1 MRKNIKTITLLAAI
15 PIFLMAGSANAT
27 IDIPLSV
34 TDYSG
39 TDRNSEPVT
48 TGVPLPE
55 SANILTI
62 RQLQLKDD
70 RGVNVPAQ
78 FVVLARWR
86 GIPTDITKPIKWVLL
101 DFQATV
107 LANRTGTYHLTDGG
121 IGNAS
126 STKMAIIED
135 SSKIAVS
142 TGKARFQISKKY
154 FNFFDYVWIDKN
166 NDGLIN
172 DGIITQ
178 PYSGGLVLID
188 KGGKQFT
195 TLLEA
200 PEEIAI
206 EEQGPLR
213 SVIKIRGVLKAQ
225 DGAYFAPSLHYPSSW
240 PNFDQP
246 YRNSFVY
253 YNCRIHFYNDKDY
266 VKVFFTL
273 ENNGANGRTH
283 PESNFAPV
291 QVVYFDS
298 VHLILKLSKFSR
310 AAVSSEGTNT
320 LLSAT
325 DNFTLYQDWK
335 ENLADSNKDT
345 LEPIF
350 SNGIFYNTN
359 KNGQQLST
367 GKTNPGWI
375 DLNDN
380 SQGVGLAIRHFW
392 QNFPKKIT
400 VTCSE
405 IKIGLWPGEGYY
417 PYCQKSDFPGPQD
430 EIYCARGGRDGQA
443 YLFDAGRH
451 KTYEILLTFYSGGQQ
466 SRTKKLSIS
475 LSNPLMA
482 LASSGWYVQTKA
494 LGMIAPYGL
503 SSSDAK
509 LNEAMQ
515 RFEKLQSAMVYDADS
530 QNGLT
535 INNIKTKSPPHWEF
549 VRQNRFFNW
558 MNFGDLLWSSN
569 MPSSLHYDWPYSMFL
584 HYIRTGK
591 RNFFDSGVEMI
602 KHRFDIDQYHG
613 DRTDRNNSHK
623 YRNYMQFYESE
634 GHADP
639 TIAAHDP
646 SAVGLPTHTWINGL
660 ILYYVLTGDRKAW
673 EAAEE
678 VGKGMMNHFGPGG
691 LFDAHSVACTNEEIR
706 HWSWSILNLVN
717 LYRTN
722 GDPTYLSVA
731 ENMAKNWLLHRESLV
746 GGGHWGCD
754 QSSLDCTNQLRPFKC
769 QPVGCDACSNAQ
781 WNTMYAYVIEPLINV
796 HYETEDRQLKDLLVR
811 MADFVKNK
819 LLFGGDFDATGK
831 YRGLQSAYLWVAEDP
846 DCKVRGCRG
855 EVLKDIFWADL
866 FAYTYSLTNNLE
878 YLDWARRNF
887 KDAMFYY
894 ASSSGYQNRDARSR
908 ISYIDGMFPNSN
920 TKVHGLIGR
929 SNQIYLY
936 IEMGKSR

>member
-1 MRKNIKTITLLAAI
+1 MKKITLLVAI
-15 PIFLMAGSANAT
+15 LVLLVAGSANAT
-27 IDIPLSV
+27 LDVTLSV
-34 TDYSG
+34 TDYAG
-39 TDRNSEPVT
+39 MDRNSEPVT

-55 SANILTI
+55 AANILTVS
-62 RQLQLKDD
+62 QLQLKDN
-70 RGVNVPAQ
+70 RGMNVPAQ
-78 FVVLARWR
+78 FTVLARWR

-121 IGNAS
+121 IGNTS
-126 STKMAIIED
+126 STNISIIED

-142 TGKARFQISKKY
+142 TGKARFQISKNY
-154 FNFFDYVWIDKN
+154 FNLFDYVWIDKN
-166 NDGLIN
+166 NDGLIS
-172 DGIITQ
+172 DAIITQ
-178 PYSGGLVLID
+178 PFSGGLVLID
-188 KGGKQFT
+188 KSGKQFT
-195 TLLEA
+195 SLLEA

-225 DGAYFAPSLHYPSSW
+225 DGTYFAPSLHHPSSW

-266 VKVFFTL
+266 VRVFFTL
-273 ENNGANGRTH
+273 ENNGSNGRTD
-283 PESNFAPV
+283 PEPNFAPV

-298 VHLILKLSKFSR
+298 VNLILKLSKFLG
-310 AAVSSEGTNT
+310 AAVSSEAAYTQ
-320 LLSAT
+320 LSAA

-335 ENLADSNKDT
+335 ENLTDSKKDT
-345 LEPIF
+345 LEPVF
-350 SNGIFYNTN
+350 NNGIFYNTK
-359 KNGQQLST
+359 KNDQQLST

-380 SQGVGLAIRHFW
+380 SQGAGLAIRHFW

-400 VTCSE
+400 VTSSE
-405 IKIGLWPGEGYY
+405 ITIGLWPGEGYY
-417 PYCQKSDFPGPQD
+417 PYCEKSDFPDLQY
-430 EIYCARGGRDGQA
+430 EIYCGQGGRDAQA

-451 KTYEILLTFYSGGQQ
+451 KTYEMLLNFYSGGEQ
-466 SRTKKLSIS
+466 SKTKKLSVA

-482 LASSGWYVQTKA
+482 LASSGWYSQTKA
-494 LGMIAPYGL
+494 LGMIAPSGL
-503 SSSDAK
+503 TSSDPK
-509 LNEAMQ
+509 LSEAMQ
-515 RFEKLQSAMVYDADS
+515 RFEKLQSAMVYAADS

-535 INNIKTKSPPHWEF
+535 INNIKTKNPPHGEF
-549 VRQNRFFNW
+549 ARQNRFFNW
-558 MNFGDLLWSSN
+558 MNFGDLLWSNSA
-569 MPSSLHYDWPYSMFL
+569 PSSLHYDWPYSMFV

-591 RNFFDSGVEMI
+591 RNFFDAGVEMI

-613 DRTDRNNSHK
+613 DRTDKNNNHK
-623 YRNYMQFYESE
+623 YKNYMQFYESE

-639 TIAAHDP
+639 TIDTYNP

-660 ILYYVLTGDRKAW
+660 ILYHLLSGDKKAW

-678 VGKGMMNHFGPGG
+678 VGKGMINHFGPGG
-691 LFDAHSVACTNEEIR
+691 LFDANSTGCTTDEIR
-706 HWSWSILNLVN
+706 HWGWSILNLLN
-717 LYRTN
+717 LYRAN
-722 GDPTYLSVA
+722 GNPTYLSVA

-754 QSSLDCTNQLRPFKC
+754 QSSRDCTNQLKPFTC
-769 QPVGCDACSNAQ
+769 QPGGCGACGNAQ

-796 HYETEDRQLKDLLVR
+796 HYETQDPQLKDLLVR

-819 LLFGGDFDATGK
+819 LLFGGDFDAQGK

-866 FAYTYSLTNNLE
+866 FAYAYSLTNNPE
-878 YLDWARRNF
+878 YLNWARRNF

-894 ASSSGYQNRDARSR
+894 ASSPGYHNRDGRSK
-908 ISYIDGMFPNSN
+908 ISYIEGMFPNSH
-920 TKVHGLIGR
+920 TKVHGWIGR
-929 SNQIYLY
+929 NNQIYLY
-936 IEMGKSR
+936 IEMGRKSR